1 MKMEKSVIF
10 VTKDFKINIWKIRN
24 IVKLE
29 IIAITQG
36 NIEVLCIAYVIL
48 NIEYLAKVPIAFHN
62 GFDYDYHFII
72 KELA

>member
-1 MKMEKSVIF
+1 MKMQKSVIF

-36 NIEVLCIAYVIL
+36 NIEVLCIGYVIL
-48 NIEYLAKVPIAFHN
+48 NIEYLTKVPIAFHN